1 MAFNLKISNQKA
13 KLCIRLFL
21 CLHLLL
27 LFGTTSKAKQYD
39 SLSAPYQAFL
49 NADLQSTLDLL
60 DRQNLSYLDFYL
72 KSLTISA
79 SLFLQFNEDLYKE
92 NRKSEDELIDALDEM
107 SFTEEELNFL
117 KSEIKL
123 QWALLKL
130 KNGDEFAAFWS
141 LKQAYSLSKEN
152 VKKHPDFIPSYKT
165 LGLLHVMYGAVPDR
179 YDWILS
185 LFGLE
190 GDIEKGLSELET
202 VHDQRDFLALESSI
216 VTSLLHAYLLND
228 PASGVILIQEQTDW
242 GSNLMVDYAWV
253 LLLMKHHDGKGADA
267 IMEHGLQHY
276 TSPIAIPHFYYLLG
290 ELKLQRGEYT
300 KALEYYDTFLSM
312 HKGDNQVK
320 DAYYKSGV
328 CNLML
333 QQEDKASVNFE
344 NARTLGKAKNEADK
358 HAQMALESENEPNI
372 ALLKLRYATDGGF
385 YEQAKKVA
393 AEIETTDFSK
403 HDQIEFLYRKAR
415 LFHHSQDTISA
426 LRLYDQT
433 IKQQKEKSWYFAPN
447 AALQASLIYA
457 GRQEYEKAR
466 TTLDIIDQYS
476 GYPYQS
482 SIRQKAKTARKK
494 LP

>member
-1 MAFNLKISNQKA
+1 MAFNLKISIQKA
-13 KLCIRLFL
+13 KLCFRLFL
-21 CLHLLL
+21 CLYFSILVSAS
-27 LFGTTSKAKQYD
+27 FAKEYD
-39 SLSAPYQAFL
+39 SLRAPYQAFL
-49 NADLQSTLDLL
+49 NANLDKTLDLL
-60 DRQNLSYLDFYL
+60 ENQDLNYLDYYL
-72 KSLTISA
+72 KSLTVSA

-92 NRKSEDELIDALDEM
+92 NRKSEDELIDALDQF
-107 SFTEEELNFL
+107 SFSDAELNFI

-190 GDIEKGLSELET
+190 GDIEKGLSELEI
-202 VHDQRDFLALESSI
+202 VQGQSDFLALESSI
-216 VTSLLHAYLLND
+216 VTSLLQAYLLND
-228 PASGVILIQEQTDW
+228 PASGVILLQEHTNW

-253 LLLMKHHDGKGADA
+253 LLLMKNHDGKGADA
-267 IMEHGLQHY
+267 IMEHALQRY
-276 TSPIAIPHFYYLLG
+276 SIPIAIPHFYYLLG
-290 ELKLQRGEYT
+290 ELKLQRGEYD
-300 KALEYYDTFLSM
+300 KALEYYQTFLSM

-333 QQEDKASVNFE
+333 QQEDHASINFE
-344 NARTLGKAKNEADK
+344 KAKSLGKAKNEADK
-358 HAQMALESENEPNI
+358 HAQMALESENKPNVE
-372 ALLKLRYATDGGF
+372 LLKLRYATDGGF
-385 YEQAKKVA
+385 YEQAKQVA
-393 AEIETTDFSK
+393 AEIDTTDFSK
-403 HDQIEFLYRKAR
+403 HDQVEFLYRQAR
-415 LFHHSQDTISA
+415 LFHHSQDTALA
-426 LRLYDQT
+426 LRMYDQT
-433 IKQQKEKSWYFAPN
+433 IKQQKEKTWYFAPN

-457 GRQEYEKAR
+457 KQQEFEKAR
-466 TTLDIIDQYS
+466 TTLAIIDQYS